1 MKSQDIAIVGILL
14 AVGAI
19 VRYVATTMVPG
30 PITSNLVIGFYCLAI
45 ILVLPKY
52 PEALGIGIVSGIIC
66 SLITHSVFP
75 PGNLISEPV
84 GAIVCLAVYSL
95 IRNRISVGSEGITT
109 FIATLASGFTFIVV
123 AVIFATKGITDKI
136 VASGGDPSNAINAFI
151 LASLTIVVTCAIVN
165 AIIVQ
170 ILYIPASRALMR
182 GKA

>member
-19 VRYVATTMVPG
+19 VRYVATTMIPG

-66 SLITHSVFP
+66 FLITHSVFP

-84 GAIVCLAVYSL
+84 GALVCLGLYSL
-95 IRNRISVGSEGITT
+95 IKDRIKLVAPAITT
-109 FIATLASGFTFIVV
+109 FVATLASGFTFIAV
-123 AVIFATKGITDKI
+123 AALFATKGIIDKA
-136 VASGGDPSNAINAFI
+136 VASGGDPTNAVNAFI
-151 LASLTIVVTCAIVN
+151 MVSLGIVVTCAIVN

-170 ILYIPASRALMR
+170 ILYIPASKALMR
-182 GKA
+182 GTA